1 MRVSQCSGY
10 SRSSGAKKSHMP
22 LSPVPHVLEFDV
34 AHVKILQRVLPNGVE
49 EVPQGR
55 LARRVE
61 MGLWEEID
69 ACCLPR
75 DNGGGHQRRILIKH
89 DFGAFWITIKVEFAH
104 QMRIANAVHVVNDFQ
119 YQIDTLAKT

>member
-1 MRVSQCSGY
+1 
-10 SRSSGAKKSHMP
+10 MP
-22 LSPVPHVLEFDV
+22 LSPVPYVLEFDV
-34 AHVKILQRVLPNGVE
+34 AHVLLVKILQRVLPNGVE

-75 DNGGGHQRRILIKH
+75 DNGGQAR
-89 DFGAFWITIKVEFAH
+89 FWRLLDHHKS
-104 QMRIANAVHVVNDFQ
+104 
-119 YQIDTLAKT
+119 